1 MNKIINKIISEMEKQ
16 SVNKL
21 MLSELTGIT
30 YPTILKLINNQDGKI
45 ETLQKVCDVLKIN
58 INKI

>member
-1 MNKIINKIISEMEKQ
+1 MNKIISKIISEMEKQ
-16 SVNKL
+16 NINKL
-21 MLSELTGIT
+21 MIAEATGIT
-30 YPTILKLINNQDGKI
+30 YPTILKLLNNQDGKI

>member
-1 MNKIINKIISEMEKQ
+1 MEKQ
-16 SVNKL
+16 SINKL
-21 MLSELTGIT
+21 VLSEKTGIT
-30 YPTILKLINNQDGKI
+30 YPTILKLLNNQDGKI

>member
-1 MNKIINKIISEMEKQ
+1 MEKQ

>member
-16 SVNKL
+16 NINKL
-21 MLSELTGIT
+21 MIAEKTGIT
-30 YPTILKLINNQDGKI
+30 YPTILKLLNNQDGKI